1 MNELSVPSLEWD
13 PVTLL
18 FDDAAEFPPAAI
30 VVLNTPIILRPEVVC
45 SLWNRATR
53 RVTVDGGTNH
63 WLRFAEENG
72 KLIENKYPHLITGD
86 MDSIEPDLLSQCQKE
101 KSEVL
106 NTPNQLKTDFHKAL
120 DCIASSNNNAVDV
133 VFVLAEHSGRVDQI
147 LSNLSTLHQTSKIF
161 KRDVPVFIVASDTVT
176 WVLNPGVQHRIHVA
190 DRLIESQSNCGLIP
204 LAGVASHI
212 TTTGLKWNLTDQ
224 GLEFGNK
231 ISSSNT
237 YSGSSIVTVET
248 DTQLVWSMS
257 LGLTKKRD

>member
-1 MNELSVPSLEWD
+1 MNELNVPSLEWD

-18 FDDAAEFPPAAI
+18 FDHAAEFPPAAI
-30 VVLNTPIILRPEVVC
+30 VVLNTPILLRPEVVC
-45 SLWNRATR
+45 SLWNRAIR